1 MPHQRRRSLVRN
13 DRVLLEFFQNM
24 DISSYEVMDM
34 RWRFRRLIRFM
45 AVLLIG
51 AVLAFLM
58 LRSRYREVIRDLAE
72 TQVKNTTSDLT
83 NDAIA
88 KQIADGVIQYDRIV
102 YFEKDLDGR
111 ITALKTNMSEVNRL
125 KTDILNIINDEIL
138 SLDTSDI
145 GIPLGSL
152 FLPELLSGKGPS
164 IPVHILSIR
173 NSDANFV
180 SHFSQAGI
188 NQTLHRL
195 NMEVSIDV
203 AVLVLG
209 ETNSFT
215 MSSEVVVAETVIVG
229 DVPQT
234 FLQTGG

>member
-1 MPHQRRRSLVRN
+1 MGRWLRKCMTAFSLLGILAVVLFLFLRN
-13 DRVLLEFFQNM
+13 
-24 DISSYEVMDM
+24 
-34 RWRFRRLIRFM
+34 
-45 AVLLIG
+45 
-51 AVLAFLM
+51 
-58 LRSRYREVIRDLAE
+58 RYRDVIEELAH
-72 TQVKNTTSDLT
+72 TQVMNTTSDLT

-138 SLDTSDI
+138 ALDTSDL

-152 FLPELLSGKGPS
+152 FLPEFLSGKGPA

-173 NSDANFV
+173 NSDATFA

-188 NQTLHRL
+188 NQTLHKL
-195 NMEVSIDV
+195 TMEVSVDV

-209 ETNSFT
+209 RTESFT
-215 MSSEVVVAETVIVG
+215 VTSEVVVAETVIVG
-229 DVPQT
+229 AVPET
-234 FLQTGG
+234 YLQTGGNYES

>member
-1 MPHQRRRSLVRN
+1 MG
-13 DRVLLEFFQNM
+13 
-24 DISSYEVMDM
+24 
-34 RWRFRRLIRFM
+34 RRLKKYIRFLVVLALA
-45 AVLLIG
+45 AVLL
-51 AVLAFLM
+51 FLM
-58 LRSRYREVIRDLAE
+58 FRSRYREIIRELAE

-88 KQIADGVIQYDRIV
+88 KQIAEGVIQYDRIV

-138 SLDTSDI
+138 ALDTSDI

-152 FLPELLSGKGPS
+152 FLPEFLSGKGPA

-173 NSDANFV
+173 NSDATFAN
-180 SHFSQAGI
+180 SFSQAGI
-188 NQTLHRL
+188 NQTLHQL
-195 NMEVSIDV
+195 TMVVSVDV

-209 ETNSFT
+209 ETTSFT
-215 MSSEVVVAETVIVG
+215 INSEVVVAQTVIVG
-229 DVPQT
+229 DVPNT
-234 FLQTGG
+234 FLNTGGNYGP

>member
-1 MPHQRRRSLVRN
+1 MRRRIRN
-13 DRVLLEFFQNM
+13 WLRGM
-24 DISSYEVMDM
+24 M
-34 RWRFRRLIRFM
+34 
-45 AVLLIG
+45 VLLILLL
-51 AVLAFLM
+51 VLFFA
-58 LRSRYREVIRDLAE
+58 LRSKYRLVIHDLAQ

-88 KQIADGVIQYDRIV
+88 KQIAIGKIQYDRIV
-102 YFEKDLDGR
+102 FFEKDLDGR
-111 ITALKTNMSEVNRL
+111 ITALKTNMTEVNRL

-138 SLDTSDI
+138 ALDTSDI

-152 FLPELLSGKGPS
+152 FFPELLSGKGPA

-209 ETNSFT
+209 QTSSFT
-215 MSSEVVVAETVIVG
+215 MTSEVVVAETGIVG

-234 FLQTGG
+234 YLQTGG

>member
-1 MPHQRRRSLVRN
+1 MVRFLKRWLQRLLI
-13 DRVLLEFFQNM
+13 VLFIL
-24 DISSYEVMDM
+24 
-34 RWRFRRLIRFM
+34 
-45 AVLLIG
+45 AVL
-51 AVLAFLM
+51 FLTM
-58 LRSRYREVIRDLAE
+58 RSRYRDVISDLAK
-72 TQVKNTTSDLT
+72 TQVMNSTSDLT

-88 KQIADGVIQYDRIV
+88 RQIAEGNILYDRIV
-102 YFEKDLDGR
+102 YIEKDLNGR

-138 SLDTSDI
+138 ALDTSDI

-152 FLPELLSGKGPS
+152 FLPELLSGRGPA

-173 NSDANFV
+173 NSDASFV

-209 ETNSFT
+209 ETTSFT
-215 MSSEVVVAETVIVG
+215 MSSQVVVAETIIVG
-229 DVPQT
+229 EVPDT
-234 FLQTGG
+234 FLQTGGHYEP